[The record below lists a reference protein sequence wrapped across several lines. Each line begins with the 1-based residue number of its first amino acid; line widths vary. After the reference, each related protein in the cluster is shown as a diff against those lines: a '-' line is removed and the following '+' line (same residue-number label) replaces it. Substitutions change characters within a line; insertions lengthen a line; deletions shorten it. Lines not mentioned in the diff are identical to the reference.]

1 MPQLDPSTYVSQF
14 FWLIVSF
21 LSLWLIMAWFI
32 IPKID
37 DIIKQRRQKIDAFIQ
52 KAEKINAQALSSLD
66 KYHKALDKAKNS
78 AETAIAQNRQD
89 LDKTIAEKK
98 AEIEDALAKKIADS
112 EYVLAKQKQETLD
125 AIEHISQQL
134 ADNIIQKLNVEKSNS
149 SKNTDTSDVK

>member
-1 MPQLDPSTYVSQF
+1 
-14 FWLIVSF
+14 
-21 LSLWLIMAWFI
+21 MAWFI

-112 EYVLAKQKQETLD
+112 EYILAKQKQETLD